1 MNCKTYQN
9 NKKMQVAASVD
20 TFAAEHDA
28 DWSLV
33 QKLARTRLGIYAC
46 RTTIQQTQQWSLQ
59 PKLPAMAL
67 QTETHDHETFHNKNS
82 FINF

>member
-1 MNCKTYQN
+1 
-9 NKKMQVAASVD
+9 MQVAASVD

-33 QKLARTRLGIYAC
+33 Q
-46 RTTIQQTQQWSLQ
+46 TQQWSLQ
-59 PKLPAMAL
+59 PKLLAMAL